1 MPQFQFAQNLIPQ
14 LAWLAVFF
22 TILYFGIVRLTLP
35 KLGRVISAREG
46 QVSGDLA
53 AAETAKNAA
62 DAAAT
67 EHKAAID
74 AAHASGRSTILD
86 AQSRAAANLASAV
99 AATQAEL
106 LVKQGEADKALTA
119 RRNAALAEVDG
130 AAQDVAADIVAR
142 LTGKRPAAGVL
153 TKAAKAAQGA

>member
-14 LAWLAVFF
+14 LVWLAVFF

-35 KLGRVISAREG
+35 KLGRVITAREG

-53 AAETAKNAA
+53 AAQAAKAAA
-62 DAAAT
+62 DTATT
-67 EHKAAID
+67 EHQAAID
-74 AAHASGRSTILD
+74 AAHVSGRSTILD
-86 AQSRAAANLASAV
+86 AQSRAAANLAQAV
-99 AATQAEL
+99 AATQVEL
-106 LVKQGEADKALTA
+106 AAKQGEADKALA
-119 RRNAALAEVDG
+119 ERRTAALVEVEG

-142 LTGKRPAAGVL
+142 LTGKRPAAGAL